1 MVFSENYELVWGN
14 RKGFAKVAIEAK
26 VVRNKNPEKKIKR
39 LMYYFSFYSQS
50 FWYSQETALKLL
62 KPYGFLKVIY

>member
-26 VVRNKNPEKKIKR
+26 VVRNKNLQKR
-39 LMYYFSFYSQS
+39 KMKDFCIISQ
-50 FWYSQETALKLL
+50 FLANHFGIHKKLL
-62 KPYGFLKVIY
+62 SNC